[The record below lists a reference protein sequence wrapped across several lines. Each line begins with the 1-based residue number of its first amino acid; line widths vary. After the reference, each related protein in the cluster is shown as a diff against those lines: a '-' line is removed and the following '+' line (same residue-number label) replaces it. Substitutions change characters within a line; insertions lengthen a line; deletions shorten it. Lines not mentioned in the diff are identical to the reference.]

1 MSSSINSQT
10 KNTKRSSLK
19 KNENLTPEEI
29 EKLKQ
34 KSKRLSVNFNNS
46 VNLTQFDLSKKKIS
60 VSVEK
65 VSFEKEEN
73 KKFKEIRRK
82 SVKNEFTLVKEMMK
96 KNNFLDEI
104 DDEITKKNT
113 KLNEKHETTD
123 SSENDS
129 NEE

>member
-1 MSSSINSQT
+1 MSSTSTS

-19 KNENLTPEEI
+19 KNENLSPEEI

-46 VNLTQFDLSKKKIS
+46 VNLTQFDPSKKKFS

-65 VSFEKEEN
+65 VSFEHEEN

-96 KNNFLDEI
+96 KNNITDDFE
-104 DDEITKKNT
+104 DEITKKNT

-123 SSENDS
+123 SSENES
-129 NEE
+129 NEEE